1 MRFHLFTFPDE
12 ATKRVEMLL
21 TLMPNWLERV
31 TWARPHLR
39 LKDSGQRPLKE
50 VIEEAKKKVADK
62 GVVH

>member
-1 MRFHLFTFPDE
+1 
-12 ATKRVEMLL
+12 MLL